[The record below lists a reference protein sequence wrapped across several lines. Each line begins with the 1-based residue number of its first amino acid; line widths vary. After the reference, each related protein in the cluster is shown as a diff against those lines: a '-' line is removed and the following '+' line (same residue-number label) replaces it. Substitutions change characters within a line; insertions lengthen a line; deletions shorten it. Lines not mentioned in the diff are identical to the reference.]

1 MIAADVM
8 TRTLIS
14 IPPDATIEQAVDLML
29 EKRISGLFVIDA
41 SGALQGILTEG
52 DLLHRG
58 ELGTERHSSWF
69 ARLFAPG
76 REAADFTESHSR
88 KVGDLMTPEV
98 LTVEENTD
106 LPEVVRIM
114 ERNGVKRVG
123 VVKDGNLTGVIT
135 RSNLLRGLSTV
146 ARGATGASTDDR
158 TIKTAIEA
166 ALARESWAPVARIDL
181 TVKDGQ
187 VEIWGTITSED
198 ERRAVCVIAENT
210 PGVKAVID
218 HMMFMDLY
226 SGTVIDAPADTPDKP
241 KNP

>member
-8 TRTLIS
+8 TRKIIS
-14 IPPDATIEQAVDLML
+14 ITPDATMADAVQIML
-29 EKRISGLFVIDA
+29 DKGISALFVIDS
-41 SGALQGILTEG
+41 SGILQGIITEA
-52 DLLHRG
+52 DLIHRS
-58 ELGTERHSSWF
+58 ELGTQRHSSWF

-88 KVGDLMTPEV
+88 RVGDLMTPDL
-98 LTVEENTD
+98 LTVEETTE
-106 LPEVVRIM
+106 LPDVVQAM

-135 RSNLLRGLSTV
+135 RSNLLRGLASV
-146 ARGATGASTDDR
+146 ARNAVGVTSDDR
-158 TIKTAIEA
+158 TIKDTINES
-166 ALARESWAPVARIDL
+166 LAKESWAPVARIDL
-181 TVKDGQ
+181 TVVDGV

-210 PGVKAVID
+210 PGVKRVVD

-226 SGTVIDAPADTPDKP
+226 SGTIVESPGDTADKP
-241 KNP
+241 

>member
-8 TRTLIS
+8 TRNLIS
-14 IPPDATIEQAVDLML
+14 ISPDATIGAAVELML
-29 EKRISGLFVIDA
+29 DKRISGLFVIDS

-52 DLLHRG
+52 DLLHRS
-58 ELGTERHSSWF
+58 ELGTERRSSWF

-98 LTVEENTD
+98 LTVDEATD

-114 ERNGVKRVG
+114 ERNGIKRVG

-146 ARGATGASTDDR
+146 ARGAAGASTDDR
-158 TIKTAIEA
+158 AIKTAIEA
-166 ALARESWAPVARIDL
+166 ALAKESWAPVARIDL

-210 PGVKAVID
+210 PGVKGVID

-226 SGTVIDAPADTPDKP
+226 SGTILDAPADTPEKP
-241 KNP
+241 KHP

>member
-8 TRTLIS
+8 TRNIIS
-14 IPPDATIEQAVDLML
+14 ITPDATLADAVQVML
-29 EKRISGLFVIDA
+29 DKGVSGLFVID
-41 SGALQGILTEG
+41 SGGTLQGVITEA
-52 DLLHRG
+52 DLIHRS
-58 ELGTERHSSWF
+58 ELGTQRHSSWF

-88 KVGDLMTPEV
+88 RVGDLMTAEV
-98 LTVEENTD
+98 LTVEETTE
-106 LPEVVRIM
+106 LPDVVQIM

-135 RSNLLRGLSTV
+135 RSNLLRGLASV
-146 ARGATGASTDDR
+146 ARGAAGASTDDR
-158 TIKTAIEA
+158 TIKASIEA
-166 ALARESWAPVARIDL
+166 ALAKESWAPIARIDL
-181 TVKDGQ
+181 TVVDGM

-210 PGVKAVID
+210 AGVKRVVD

-226 SGTVIDAPADTPDKP
+226 SGTIIDAPGDTPAKP
-241 KNP
+241 